1 MTGRIFRVEHYL
13 PRLADHAQ
21 ASGRLLA
28 GELRAPAIYGLD
40 APAFQFTQT
49 VLNGVEI
56 VVHQAEEGAPD
67 HEAEARK
74 RSHDGGIEIVVASL
88 RFELAPLVERSA
100 VKKLAQ
106 AAASTRGL
114 HHALKRRQPLR
125 HLGRLRPKYRLEHM
139 RHVFQIDFGIF
150 HARGCAE

>member
-1 MTGRIFRVEHYL
+1 MAGRVFRVEHHL

-28 GELRAPAIYGLD
+28 GELRAPAIHGMN
-40 APAFQFTQT
+40 AAAFQFTQT

-56 VVHQAEEGAPD
+56 VVHQAEERAPD

-74 RSHDGGIEIVVASL
+74 CSHDSGIEIIVARL

-100 VKKLAQ
+100 VQKLAQ
-106 AAASTRGL
+106 AAAAARGL
-114 HHALKRRQPLR
+114 HYALKWRQP
-125 HLGRLRPKYRLEHM
+125 
-139 RHVFQIDFGIF
+139 I
-150 HARGCAE
+150 